1 MTFTETIFA
10 IFYFILSKTLKRK
23 RNFIVFA
30 STNVKDVF
38 GNLTELKKEA
48 IKSNLQCRNIFG
60 QLNTIKKAI
69 RAAMLF
75 SLADKVV
82 YDAAYKYAYIINKSG
97 GIKNYQIWHAAGAF
111 KRFGMDSIDT
121 TSKEQIEK
129 QKRLH
134 GHYDEVFVSSESV
147 RSIYS
152 RALNVSLE
160 HVHATGLPRFI
171 KLEEAMR
178 NSIKWKRYLNFK
190 YKITKEKKI
199 ILYCPTFR
207 EKGGKRD
214 YKPILNLMEFVKK
227 LPDEYMLAVKL
238 HPRTPKTVIEK
249 IFNIK
254 DKRMVNWTGLP
265 EDQALVCAD
274 FVVSDYSS
282 VVFDAAYISKPV
294 LYFIPDLITYSRG
307 LYFDP
312 SDEYPNSSFYD
323 LNSLAC
329 LFEDQEKIK
338 KIIEETNHLRE
349 RFVPQRNN
357 PAKAILEI
365 MLEA

>member
-1 MTFTETIFA
+1 MTFTEIIFA
-10 IFYFILSKTLKRK
+10 ILYFILSKTLKRK

-82 YDAAYKYAYIINKSG
+82 YDAAYKYAYIINMSG

-111 KRFGMDSIDT
+111 KRFGMDSIDK
-121 TSKEQIEK
+121 TSKEQIKK

-171 KLEEAMR
+171 KLEETMR
-178 NSIKWKRYLNFK
+178 NRIKWKRYLNFK
-190 YKITKEKKI
+190 YKITKEKKNNTVLSYI
-199 ILYCPTFR
+199 PR
-207 EKGGKRD
+207 EERQKG
-214 YKPILNLMEFVKK
+214 L
-227 LPDEYMLAVKL
+227 
-238 HPRTPKTVIEK
+238 
-249 IFNIK
+249 
-254 DKRMVNWTGLP
+254 
-265 EDQALVCAD
+265 
-274 FVVSDYSS
+274 
-282 VVFDAAYISKPV
+282 
-294 LYFIPDLITYSRG
+294 
-307 LYFDP
+307 
-312 SDEYPNSSFYD
+312 
-323 LNSLAC
+323 
-329 LFEDQEKIK
+329 
-338 KIIEETNHLRE
+338 
-349 RFVPQRNN
+349 
-357 PAKAILEI
+357 
-365 MLEA
+365 